1 MSFNSLIEDTPLKS
15 SIDDLDLFD
24 LPMVGI
30 FKDKRYTAY
39 TISTLAGIEVDD
51 LDEMDVSVEDF
62 LFNTEKGKRDMR
74 MDARVNIR
82 KGEERANIEIQ
93 RVKKEDEAARA
104 LNYAGGLITDFPKGL
119 KRIPETKNTVI
130 FICNYDPFE
139 GTQYSGQTRMRF
151 TLRSN
156 DDETKIHTLHDKPY
170 PFDGLTII
178 IYNGAQDWE
187 KNPPKSEEEAR
198 IKVYLEDMKNTDPGK
213 MTSDIART
221 ACRNYKEDPKA
232 VDDVKDWI
240 IYKYGK
246 QMKEELAIKE
256 KALAIELEKKLE
268 KKIEKK
274 YEKKLNEELEKK
286 LNEEVEK
293 KLNEEVEKKLGE
305 QKKESEE
312 AIERQRI
319 QIAKNL
325 LSSSSL
331 TISEIARVTNL
342 DESEVKKISDS
353 REALQ

>member
-1 MSFNSLIEDTPLKS
+1 MSFKSLIEDTPLKS

-198 IKVYLEDMKNTDPGK
+198 IKVYLEDMKNTDPDK

-293 KLNEEVEKKLGE
+293 KLGE

-342 DESEVKKISDS
+342 DESEVKRISDS